1 MNANPH
7 KRTRISRICTNRHTA
22 FVKIRKIRVLLSSK
36 MMYICL
42 KIKDMQIYVKVKQA
56 GKRSWMLAKQ
66 PIQIADI
73 GDSPTLKTLL
83 IAIVTTQVQAFNDK
97 ILTKP
102 VAMFL
107 ADDQIQ
113 THVRVGKVGFGA
125 VYRGETADLHQA
137 IQQML
142 IAFEDGLYAVA
153 VDEQIIQ
160 HLDTVL
166 TIHPE
171 MVVMFLKL
179 SLLSGW

>member
-1 MNANPH
+1 MYVYMN
-7 KRTRISRICTNRHTA
+7 
-22 FVKIRKIRVLLSSK
+22 
-36 MMYICL
+36 
-42 KIKDMQIYVKVKQA
+42 IKDMQIFIKVKQA

-83 IAIVTTQVQAFNDK
+83 IAIVTAQVQAFNDK

-113 THVRVGKVGFGA
+113 NQTIVGKVGFGA
-125 VYRGETADLHQA
+125 VYRGKTADLHQA

-142 IAFEDGLYAVA
+142 IAFDDGLYAVA
-153 VDEQIIQ
+153 VDDQIIQ
-160 HLDTVL
+160 HLETVL
-166 TIHPE
+166 NIHPE
-171 MVVMFLKL
+171 TVVMFLKL
-179 SLLSGW
+179 SLLSG